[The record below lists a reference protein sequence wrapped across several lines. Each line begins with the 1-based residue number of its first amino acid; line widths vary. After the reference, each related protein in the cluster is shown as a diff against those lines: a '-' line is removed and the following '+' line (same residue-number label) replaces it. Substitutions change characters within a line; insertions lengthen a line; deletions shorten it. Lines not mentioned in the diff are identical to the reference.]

1 MFGWR
6 KKEAKALIPNRDV
19 SEDVRHERGKLAEAV
34 VELDRERFR
43 LEQLMLAMLEETR
56 KGRRHV

>member
-6 KKEAKALIPNRDV
+6 KKEAKALIPNPDV
-19 SEDVRHERGKLAEAV
+19 SEGVRHERGKLAEAV

-43 LEQLMLAMLEETR
+43 LEQLMLAMLEATR
-56 KGRRHV
+56 KGRRNV